1 MDLADVMDDLGAAL
15 ETIDGLRVFPYWAD
29 KITPP
34 AAIVGFP
41 ESLDFDETMGRG
53 LDRMDIP
60 VIVLVARR
68 DGRST
73 RGRLTRYVAG
83 SGDESVKAAVE
94 GYAATAYQSAR
105 VERVE
110 FGAATVAGIEH
121 LSATFS
127 VDVIGPGGD

>member
-1 MDLADVMDDLGAAL
+1 
-15 ETIDGLRVFPYWAD
+15 
-29 KITPP
+29 
-34 AAIVGFP
+34 
-41 ESLDFDETMGRG
+41 MGVRRG
-53 LDRMDIP
+53 
-60 VIVLVARR
+60 
-68 DGRST
+68 
-73 RGRLTRYVAG
+73 GRLTRYVAG
-83 SGDESVKAAVE
+83 SGDSVKAAVE